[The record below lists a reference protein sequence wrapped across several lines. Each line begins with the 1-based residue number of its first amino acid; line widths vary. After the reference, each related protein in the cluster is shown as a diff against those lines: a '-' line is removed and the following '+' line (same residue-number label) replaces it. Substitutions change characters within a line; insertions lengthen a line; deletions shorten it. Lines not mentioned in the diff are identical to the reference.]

1 VPLSLGDLGRLL
13 AAPGVEAEILAG
25 LNAAE
30 LGRRQF
36 REIARVAGLTF
47 QGYPGEPHPARQLQ
61 ASSALFHDVF
71 AEYDPDNLLLAQAVR
86 EVLEHRLEAPRLTA
100 ALARLRGSRA
110 LLMRPS
116 RATPF
121 AFPLL
126 VEMFREQLTTEAVE
140 TRVAR
145 MVAELEAAAAQPR

>member
-1 VPLSLGDLGRLL
+1 LVRGH
-13 AAPGVEAEILAG
+13 ILG
-25 LNAAE
+25 LNHRN
-30 LGRRQF
+30 RRP
-36 REIARVAGLTF
+36 VAGCI
-47 QGYPGEPHPARQLQ
+47 EPLARQLQ

-71 AEYDPDNLLLAQAVR
+71 AEYDPDNALLAQAVR
-86 EVLEHRLEAPRLTA
+86 EVLEHRLEAPRLMA

-110 LLMRPS
+110 LLMRPP

-145 MVAELEAAAAQPR
+145 MVEALEAAAAQPR